1 MKPTE
6 NGYSVILNEPL
17 HNFRLVKY
25 DPLNNAL
32 LSGAEFTLKGTSDY
46 GTPVDKTETSGASGS
61 EKGIVFFKGL
71 EPGHYTLQET
81 KAPERY
87 QLDDTLRTV
96 TISPEGEVTVTGL
109 TKMPSDWQGGFY
121 ADCFGVPNKRAYEG
135 EITITKRWR
144 DADDRPI
151 TDSSDLP
158 IPVVHVDTS
167 EPKIDLPP
175 QDAYLANND
184 TFRNALSGATTFK
197 KAQGSYT
204 ISTLPAGKVRVDDQ
218 KTRASIYVWKEGG
231 TDAYWWSDAATAHLP
246 DDSNDLFWDYTL
258 SLVSVDLS
266 GFDTSNVTNMSGMF
280 YWCSNLTTLNLS
292 GWDTGRVTDMN
303 SMFDGCSSLT
313 SLDLSGWD
321 TGSVTNIT
329 YMFRYCNNL
338 TTLNLSGWDTGSV
351 TYMCDMFDSCS
362 SLTSLDL
369 SGWKTGSVT
378 EMHYMFRECSNL
390 TNLKLSGWETGSVT
404 NMNSMFYNCRNLTN
418 LDLSGWKTGRVT
430 NMDSMFYDCCNLTT
444 LDLSGWDTGSV
455 TNMDSMFYNCSNL
468 KTVYVG
474 DLWSTEKVTDSYHMF
489 IYCTELVGGAGTTF
503 NDSYTDKTYARVD
516 KGTDEPGYFTYK
528 AYVTPTGNKDSE
540 PVGATLNNVLGGLIN
555 KLVSAVF
562 GDRYRR

>member
-1 MKPTE
+1 MCDKYGIVTLYHIEDGSPVEVKPTE

-87 QLDDTLRTV
+87 QLDPTVRTV
-96 TISPEGEVTVTGL
+96 TVSSAGEITVSGL
-109 TKMPSDWQGGFY
+109 TKMPSDWHSGFY
-121 ADCFGVPNKRAYEG
+121 TDCFGVPNTRAYEG
-135 EITITKRWR
+135 EITITKQWL
-144 DADDRPI
+144 DADGNPI

-175 QDAYLANND
+175 QDAYLANNN
-184 TFRNALSGATTFK
+184 TFRNSLSGATTFK
-197 KAQGSYT
+197 KTQEESYT
-204 ISTLPAGKVRVDDQ
+204 ISTLPEGAVKVDDGT
-218 KTRASIYVWKEGG
+218 TRASIFVWKEGA
-231 TDAYWWSDAATAHLP
+231 DAYWWSDAATAHLP
-246 DDSNDLFWDYTL
+246 DNSRDLFWDYTL

-321 TGSVTNIT
+321 TG
-329 YMFRYCNNL
+329 
-338 TTLNLSGWDTGSV
+338 D
-351 TYMCDMFDSCS
+351 
-362 SLTSLDL
+362 
-369 SGWKTGSVT
+369 
-378 EMHYMFRECSNL
+378 HYE
-390 TNLKLSGWETGSVT
+390 
-404 NMNSMFYNCRNLTN
+404 
-418 LDLSGWKTGRVT
+418 
-430 NMDSMFYDCCNLTT
+430 
-444 LDLSGWDTGSV
+444 
-455 TNMDSMFYNCSNL
+455 
-468 KTVYVG
+468 
-474 DLWSTEKVTDSYHMF
+474 
-489 IYCTELVGGAGTTF
+489 
-503 NDSYTDKTYARVD
+503 
-516 KGTDEPGYFTYK
+516 
-528 AYVTPTGNKDSE
+528 
-540 PVGATLNNVLGGLIN
+540 
-555 KLVSAVF
+555 
-562 GDRYRR
+562 

>member
-1 MKPTE
+1 MIENPPRVHGDLEFLKKGMIDGTTDTAPLTGAEFKLEGVSNYGNSVLKYGTSQNGGVVTITDIEWGTYKLTETKTADGYIISTEEYSVVCDKYGIVTLYQIEDGSPVEVKPTE

-46 GTPVDKTETSGASGS
+46 GTPGASGS

-87 QLDDTLRTV
+87 QLDPTVRTV
-96 TISPEGEVTVTGL
+96 TVSSAGEITVSGL
-109 TKMPSDWQGGFY
+109 TKRPSDWHSGFY
-121 ADCFGVPNKRAYEG
+121 TDCFGVPNTRAYEG
-135 EITITKRWR
+135 EITITKQWL
-144 DADDRPI
+144 DADGNPI

-175 QDAYLANND
+175 QDAYLANNN
-184 TFRNALSGATTFK
+184 TFRNSLSGATTFK
-197 KAQGSYT
+197 KTQEESYT
-204 ISTLPAGKVRVDDQ
+204 ISTLPEGAVKVDDGT
-218 KTRASIYVWKEGG
+218 TRASIFVWKEGA
-231 TDAYWWSDAATAHLP
+231 DAYWWSDAATAHLP
-246 DDSNDLFWDYTL
+246 DNSRDLFWDYTL

-321 TGSVTNIT
+321 TVSLI
-329 YMFRYCNNL
+329 
-338 TTLNLSGWDTGSV
+338 
-351 TYMCDMFDSCS
+351 CS
-362 SLTSLDL
+362 AIATILPPSTSA
-369 SGWKTGSVT
+369 
-378 EMHYMFRECSNL
+378 
-390 TNLKLSGWETGSVT
+390 
-404 NMNSMFYNCRNLTN
+404 
-418 LDLSGWKTGRVT
+418 
-430 NMDSMFYDCCNLTT
+430 
-444 LDLSGWDTGSV
+444 
-455 TNMDSMFYNCSNL
+455 
-468 KTVYVG
+468 
-474 DLWSTEKVTDSYHMF
+474 
-489 IYCTELVGGAGTTF
+489 AGTP
-503 NDSYTDKTYARVD
+503 A
-516 KGTDEPGYFTYK
+516 E
-528 AYVTPTGNKDSE
+528 
-540 PVGATLNNVLGGLIN
+540 
-555 KLVSAVF
+555 
-562 GDRYRR
+562 